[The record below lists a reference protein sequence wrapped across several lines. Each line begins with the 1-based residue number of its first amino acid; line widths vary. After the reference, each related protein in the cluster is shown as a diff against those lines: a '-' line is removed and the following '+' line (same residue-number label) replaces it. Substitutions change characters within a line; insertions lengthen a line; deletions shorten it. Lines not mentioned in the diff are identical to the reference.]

1 MEEALVGV
9 RVLDLTH
16 ALAGPYATMLLADL
30 GAEVIKIERPG
41 SRRQIPGP
49 FSYRGMDA
57 YFIGVNRNKKSVAL
71 DLQHPQGR
79 EVFYELVRVSDV
91 VIDNFRPGTT
101 KKLGVDYETLSAINP
116 RIICTSITGYG
127 NVGPYRHQ
135 PAYDLVV
142 QAISGAI
149 SITGHP
155 GQPPARNGVAVAD
168 QGAGLVAAAATIA
181 ALYRRHLTGKGQ
193 RVETSL
199 LEAMMYQ
206 LAYEVALYTIS
217 GIMPEPIG
225 CKHQLVV
232 PYNAYQGSD
241 GRYFAIAAPFLFRQM
256 CQAIGRPELA
266 EDERFNRPDR
276 LLQHRQE
283 LEEELAAT
291 FRTRPAHEWIHIL
304 QEADIPCGPVNNL
317 QEAMDDLQV
326 QATNMVVSVPHV
338 LGGEVKLV
346 GVPVQ
351 MSDTPPQKRH
361 QFTSPPLLGQH
372 TEEVL
377 TQILGYS
384 QERIQQLREQGVIG

>member
-1 MEEALVGV
+1 V
-9 RVLDLTH
+9 RVLDLTQ

-71 DLQHPQGR
+71 DLKHPQGR
-79 EVFYELVRVSDV
+79 EVFYDLVRVSDV

-127 NVGPYRHQ
+127 SVGPYRDQ

-168 QGAGLVAAAATIA
+168 QGAGFVAAAATIA
-181 ALYRRHLTGKGQ
+181 ALYRRHQTGKGQ

-206 LAYEVALYTIS
+206 LAYEVALYTVS
-217 GIMPEPIG
+217 GLLPEPIG
-225 CKHQLVV
+225 CKHQLVI
-232 PYNAYQGSD
+232 PYNVYQGSD
-241 GRYFAIAAPFLFRQM
+241 GRHFAVAAPFLFRQM
-256 CQAIGRPELA
+256 CQAIGRPELT

-276 LLQHRQE
+276 LLQHREE

-291 FRTRPAHEWIHIL
+291 FRTRPAQEWIRIL
-304 QEADIPCGPVNNL
+304 QEADIPCGPVNNM
-317 QEAMDDLQV
+317 QEAIDDPQV

-351 MSDTPPQKRH
+351 MSDTPPQKRR
-361 QFTSPPLLGQH
+361 QFTSPPVLGQH

-377 TQILGYS
+377 TQILGYPEERV
-384 QERIQQLREQGVIG
+384 QELREQGVIG

>member
-1 MEEALVGV
+1 MEEALAGV
-9 RVLDLTH
+9 RVLDLTQ

-41 SRRQIPGP
+41 SRRQIQGP

-71 DLQHPQGR
+71 DLKHPRGR
-79 EVFYELVRVSDV
+79 EVFYDLVRVSDV
-91 VIDNFRPGTT
+91 VMDNFRPGVT
-101 KKLGVDYETLSAINP
+101 KKLGVDYESLSAINP

-127 NVGPYRHQ
+127 SVGPYRHR

-168 QGAGLVAAAATIA
+168 QGAGFVAAAATIA
-181 ALYRRHLTGKGQ
+181 ALYRRQQTGRGQ
-193 RVETSL
+193 KVETSL

-206 LAYEVALYTIS
+206 LAYEIALYTIS

-225 CKHQLVV
+225 CKHQMVV
-232 PYNAYQGSD
+232 PYNVYQGSD
-241 GRYFAIAAPFLFRQM
+241 GRYFALAAPFLFRQV
-256 CQAIGRPELA
+256 CEAIGRPELV

-276 LLQHRQE
+276 LLQNRE
-283 LEEELAAT
+283 ALEEELSAT
-291 FRTRPAHEWIHIL
+291 FRTRPAHEWVRIL
-304 QEADIPCGPVNNL
+304 QEADIPCGPVNKL
-317 QEAMDDLQV
+317 QEAIDDPQV
-326 QATNMVVSVPHV
+326 QATQMVVSVPHV
-338 LGGEVKLV
+338 LGGEVRLV

-351 MSDTPPQKRH
+351 MSGTSHQRRH
-361 QFTSPPLLGQH
+361 EFTSPPTLGQH

-377 TQILGYS
+377 TQVLGYGRD
-384 QERIQQLREQGVIG
+384 RIEELRSQGVIG